1 MKKLIYSL
9 ILILCTAAAS
19 ASAEAAIKAKVD
31 SVNDKIVVSGTAE
44 PGADVPLMLLKPLNG
59 ATLSASNIGTYAIH
73 ITSAT
78 ADGTGAFSKEL
89 PMQAS
94 YESMWYTLVSEGGS
108 TSTAENGLKV
118 YYPSDAELAAP
129 LAAVNAATNETAMET
144 ALKAE
149 ASIGVKNAD
158 VLGASINLPEFTDYT
173 SAFCQTLVGKKPAG
187 GWLTAE
193 AFQADFEAT
202 VLVYARYI
210 EALNAIN
217 GANLETITGVIG
229 SYNDILLLTL
239 TGKYAT
245 YQSAINKNIVGTYG
259 SLDDFKYAFNYAV
272 TNYQPPQAG
281 IDGGRPGPSS
291 PGVSSP
297 GGSGG
302 FAGGGLVVEKT
313 DNPLTKVFSDLDSV
327 GWAEESIVRLASAG
341 VVSGTGNNMFTP
353 NGLVTREQFVK
364 MILLALDL
372 PADGENAAFTDV
384 SKQDWYYSYVI
395 SATELGIVTGKD
407 NGSFGAGEY
416 VTRED
421 MVTIAARAVKAANA
435 VLPATTTVSYTDEA
449 DISAYAKEA
458 ANAFGNAGIITGM
471 PDGSFMPKDFSTRA
485 QAAVMLDRLMQKI
498 GG

>member
-78 ADGTGAFSKEL
+78 ADGNGAFSKEL

-118 YYPSDAELAAP
+118 YYPSDDELVAP
-129 LAAVNAATNETAMET
+129 LAAVNAAEDGDDMET

-149 ASIGVKNAD
+149 ASVGVKNAD

-173 SAFCQTLVGKKPAG
+173 SAFCQTLVGKKP
-187 GWLTAE
+187 WLSVS
-193 AFQADFEAT
+193 AFQSDFNDT
-202 VLVYARYI
+202 VLVYSRYI
-210 EALNAIN
+210 EALAAIN
-217 GANLETITGVIG
+217 GANLETISGVI
-229 SYNDILLLTL
+229 SNYNDILLLTL

-245 YQSAINKNIVGTYG
+245 YQSAINKIIVGTYG
-259 SLDDFKYAFNYAV
+259 SLDDFKAAFNYTV

-327 GWAEESIVRLASAG
+327 GWAEESIVRLASAS

-435 VLPATTTVSYTDEA
+435 ILPSATTVSYTDEA
-449 DISAYAKEA
+449 DISVYAKEA

-485 QAAVMLDRLMQKI
+485 QAAVMLDRLMQKAR
-498 GG
+498 G

>member
-31 SVNDKIVVSGTAE
+31 TVNDKIIVSGTAE
-44 PGADVPLMLLKPLNG
+44 AGADVPLMLLKPLG
-59 ATLSASNIGTYAIH
+59 SATLSASNLGTYAIH

-78 ADGTGAFSKEL
+78 ADANGDFSKEL

-94 YESMWYTLVSEGGS
+94 YESVWYTLVSEGGS
-108 TSTAENGLKV
+108 TAALENGLKV

-129 LAAVNAATNETAMET
+129 LAAVNGAADGAAMET

-149 ASIGVKNAD
+149 ASAGVKNAN
-158 VLGASINLPEFTDYT
+158 VLGVSISIPEFTDYT
-173 SAFCQTLVGKKPAG
+173 SAFCATLVGKRPSG
-187 GWLTAE
+187 GWLTVD
-193 AFQADFEAT
+193 AFQSDFEDT

-210 EALNAIN
+210 EALSAIN
-217 GANLETITGVIG
+217 GANLETISGVIG
-229 SYNDILLLTL
+229 NYNDILLLTL

-245 YQSAINKNIVGTYG
+245 YQSAINKNIVGTYA
-259 SLDDFKYAFNYAV
+259 SLDDFKAAFNNAV

-281 IDGGRPGPSS
+281 IDGGRPGSS
-291 PGVSSP
+291 GSG
-297 GGSGG
+297 GGSG
-302 FAGGGLVVEKT
+302 APAMGGVVVEKT
-313 DNPLTKVFSDLDSV
+313 DNALVKVFNDLDLV

-435 VLPATTTVSYTDEA
+435 ALPAVSTVSYTDEA

-458 ANAFGNAGIITGM
+458 ATAFGSAGIITGM

-485 QAAVMLDRLMQKI
+485 QAAVMLDRLMQKVR
-498 GG
+498 G